1 MRANVLE
8 SPLRPP
14 VSCPVRDSATD
25 PGTKEKKATK
35 MGGIFVLIIRVPELL
50 KIHKMQLVL
59 GRSNNI

>member
-1 MRANVLE
+1 VI
-8 SPLRPP
+8 LRE
-14 VSCPVRDSATD
+14 SATD